1 LKLNNIFITLKG
13 TEVPSQSVIFCYF
26 LNRKNEYPK
35 KPPKFYEV
43 TNNSKERPDVWIESP
58 DK

>member
-1 LKLNNIFITLKG
+1 M
-13 TEVPSQSVIFCYF
+13 V
-26 LNRKNEYPK
+26 RKNEYPK
-35 KPPKFYEV
+35 KAPRFYEV